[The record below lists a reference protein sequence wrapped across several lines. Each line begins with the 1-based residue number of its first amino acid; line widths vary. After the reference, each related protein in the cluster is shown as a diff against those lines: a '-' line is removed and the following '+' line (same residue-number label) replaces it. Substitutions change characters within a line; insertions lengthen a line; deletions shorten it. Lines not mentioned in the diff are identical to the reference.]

1 MAKTSTTPE
10 LLIVALQD
18 LNDGEYAVVDRISS
32 FAAGVSPALARF
44 IHDER
49 ERATRQYARLKKA
62 LAALGAPPTD
72 APNIWLRAELDD
84 AARDYE
90 TIVPG
95 ALRDI
100 ALVGAFRKAKQSERV
115 SYETAIGLAAVT
127 GNAGLEASLL
137 LCRDEEV
144 AADATLARLLQ
155 DLLAQ
160 ISEWRS
166 ISQRTDRAGLRLNKQ
181 A

>member
-1 MAKTSTTPE
+1 MAKTGTTRN

-18 LNDGEYAVVDRISS
+18 LNDGEHAVVARIPSL
-32 FAAGVSPALARF
+32 AAGVSQGLARY
-44 IHDER
+44 ITE
-49 ERATRQYARLKKA
+49 ERARAERQCARLEQ
-62 LAALGAPPTD
+62 ALGALEAPATD

-115 SYETAIGLAAVT
+115 SYETAVGLAAAT
-127 GNAGLEASLL
+127 GDADLESSLQ
-137 LCRDEEV
+137 LCRDEEET
-144 AADATLARLLQ
+144 ADAALARLLQ

-160 ISEWRS
+160 V
-166 ISQRTDRAGLRLNKQ
+166 G
-181 A
+181 